1 MDLNKMVDILKA
13 INRIRHIPSLL
24 PNSSIYS
31 LDAYISACDDIARD
45 LGEPITEE
53 KQELNMFYHW
63 LRNEKYKSISS
74 NLRWSSLIL
83 YDSDNERDALE
94 KFFEL
99 LDEFTALK
107 NSNDNLE
114 VDKNLL

>member
-1 MDLNKMVDILKA
+1 MIDILKL
-13 INRIRHIPSLL
+13 INRIRYVPSLL

-31 LDAYISACDDIARD
+31 LEAYIMAYDNIARE
-45 LGEPITEE
+45 LGEPLTEQ
-53 KQELNMFYHW
+53 KKELNMFFGW

-83 YDSDNERDALE
+83 YNSDNERDALD

-99 LDEFTALK
+99 LDEFTTLE
-107 NSNDNLE
+107 NSSDLNIDE
-114 VDKNLL
+114 DVK

>member
-1 MDLNKMVDILKA
+1 MVLNKMVDILKA
-13 INRIRHIPSLL
+13 INRIRNIPSLL

-45 LGEPITEE
+45 LEEPITEQ
-53 KQELNMFYHW
+53 KQDLNMFFNW
-63 LRNEKYKSISS
+63 LRNEKYKNISS

-83 YDSDNERDALE
+83 YDSNNERDALD

-99 LDEFTALK
+99 LDEFNAIK
-107 NSNDNLE
+107 NSINHSEIDE
-114 VDKNLL
+114 D